1 MMRAIVAEPFG
12 GPEALRV
19 VERPVPSCGPGEL
32 LVRVRATALN
42 RADLLQR
49 MGKYPPPPGVT
60 DILGLEMAGEVV
72 KIGAGVCS
80 AGGTEYADAADRSDT
95 AAGTLGTSVAADS
108 SGADPSGWR
117 VGDRVCALLP
127 GGGYA
132 EYAAIPAGM
141 ALRIPEGM
149 SYEEAAAIPE
159 AYLTAY
165 LNLWTLGGL
174 RPGHRVLV
182 HAAASGVGSAA
193 IQLIREAGAVAYVT
207 AGSAEKLAFAERLG
221 AADGWNYREGSFRE
235 WLLAR
240 TGGRGVDIALDFVG
254 APYFADHL
262 ATLAVDGRLIVI
274 GTLGGA
280 TVAEGFSLGALLAK
294 RIHII
299 GTTLR
304 SRSVEEKTAL
314 TRDFAAFA
322 MPRFEDGRLR
332 PVVDSVYDFEDV
344 ADAHRRM
351 ESNVNIGKIVL
362 RLA

>member
-1 MMRAIVAEPFG
+1 MRAIVAEPFG
-12 GPEALRV
+12 GPEALRL
-19 VERPVPSCGPGEL
+19 VERPTPVAGAGEL

-60 DILGLEMAGEVV
+60 DILGLEMAGEV
-72 KIGAGVCS
+72 
-80 AGGTEYADAADRSDT
+80 AAVGD
-95 AAGTLGTSVAADS
+95 
-108 SGADPSGWR
+108 GADEAGFR

-132 EYAAIPAGM
+132 DYVAIPSGM
-141 ALRIPEGM
+141 AMRIPEAL

-159 AYLTAY
+159 AFLTAY
-165 LNLWTLGGL
+165 LNLWRLGGL

-182 HAAASGVGSAA
+182 HAAASGVGTAA
-193 IQLIREAGAVAYVT
+193 IQLVREAGAVSYAT
-207 AGSAEKLAFAERLG
+207 AGTAAKLEAALSLG
-221 AADGWNYREGSFRE
+221 AGAAWNYRDGSFRE
-235 WLLAR
+235 WLLER
-240 TGGRGVDIALDFVG
+240 TDGAGVDIALDFVG

-280 TVAEGFSLGALLAK
+280 AIPGGFSLGTLLA
-294 RIHII
+294 RRLHII

-304 SRSVEEKTAL
+304 SRAVEDKIAL
-314 TRDFAAFA
+314 TREFADFAL
-322 MPRFEDGRLR
+322 PRFADGRLR
-332 PVVDSVYDFEDV
+332 PIVDSVFAFEDV

-351 ESNVNIGKIVL
+351 ESNANIGKIVL
-362 RLA
+362 RL